1 MTALRSYRYRDDHQ
15 VSEYLEQIQDGAV
28 AETTV
33 TQQGQT
39 SRGARVGVGSAGAD
53 LGSCRTSSES
63 FTIASTPVSR
73 AAQLEDWLGENVAVL
88 GPMDTDAFAQVERG
102 EFVRFEG
109 TLEVPETVRM
119 AFIGAALGQLADLA
133 RVFGQKIE
141 EADTVVNQVEALVRL
156 VEIDGFPIV
165 AQERYGGPGI
175 MFVARPDLIVGEPT
189 ALHGEELTVFGR
201 VKRTISEGGSLTQ
214 SEVLPSLTQHLP
226 QPNRQQRRAT
236 GGSGAGR
243 PVSLSGPAVLVEP
256 ITIYA

>member
-1 MTALRSYRYRDDHQ
+1 MTALRSYRYRDDVQ

-33 TQQGQT
+33 TQEGSS
-39 SRGARVGVGSAGAD
+39 SRGARVGLGGAGAE
-53 LGSCRTSSES
+53 LGSSRTSSES

-73 AAQLEDWLGENVAVL
+73 AAQLETWLGEDVAVL

-109 TLEVPETVRM
+109 TLEVPEIVRM
-119 AFIGAALGQLADLA
+119 AFIAASLGQLADLA
-133 RVFGQKIE
+133 RAFGQE
-141 EADTVVNQVEALVRL
+141 LDDAETLVSQAAALARL

-175 MFVARPDLIVGEPT
+175 MFLARPDLIVGEPT

-201 VKRTISEGGSLTQ
+201 VKRTTPEGATLTQ
-214 SEVLPSLTQHLP
+214 SEVLPSLSEHLP
-226 QPNRQQRRAT
+226 QPNRQQRRAS
-236 GGSGAGR
+236 GGSGAVR
-243 PVSLSGPAVLVEP
+243 PVYLAGPAVLVEP